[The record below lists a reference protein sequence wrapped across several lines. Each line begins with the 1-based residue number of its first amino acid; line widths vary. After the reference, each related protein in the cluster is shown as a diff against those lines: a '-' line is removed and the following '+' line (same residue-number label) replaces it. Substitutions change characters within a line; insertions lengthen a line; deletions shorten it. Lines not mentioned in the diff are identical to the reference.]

1 MSEWEELLSPRA
13 SDVPA
18 TIFDASKKE
27 SVIKKESIDELMAKS
42 VKIDEDVWKR
52 LGGMDFYNMGR
63 MYGACNGPDDV
74 SIKDVLGK
82 FSTMIAEMVKESYIK
97 AEKSVNKE
105 VIDVFLAACKAI
117 ASMENMEVS
126 VYRPKLLAAIN
137 GFGDSYVMTSDPESV
152 KNISMQQ

>member
-1 MSEWEELLSPRA
+1 MSEWGELLSSKA

-18 TIFDASKKE
+18 TIFDAAKKE
-27 SVIKKESIDELMAKS
+27 SAIKKESIDELVAKS

-52 LGGMDFYNMGR
+52 LGGIDFYNMGR

-74 SIKDVLGK
+74 SVKDVLGK
-82 FSTMIAEMVKESYIK
+82 FSSMIAEMVKESYIR

-105 VIDVFLAACKAI
+105 VIDVFLAACKAV
-117 ASMENMEVS
+117 ASMENAEVS

-152 KNISMQQ
+152 RNISAQQ

>member
-1 MSEWEELLSPRA
+1 MSEWGELLSSKA

-18 TIFDASKKE
+18 TIFDAAKKE
-27 SVIKKESIDELMAKS
+27 SAIIKESIDELVAKS

-52 LGGMDFYNMGR
+52 LGGIDFYNMGR

-74 SIKDVLGK
+74 SVKDVLGK
-82 FSTMIAEMVKESYIK
+82 FSSMIAEMVKESYIR

-105 VIDVFLAACKAI
+105 VIDVFLAACKAV
-117 ASMENMEVS
+117 ASMENAEVS

-152 KNISMQQ
+152 RNISAQQ